1 MPDEVLVPSLAH
13 GSNMNEN
20 EKLLKYH
27 LSTGSQQTNEDFLK
41 EVERIK
47 KLGRRLS
54 HQEKALLARKARSVV
69 YSK

>member
-1 MPDEVLVPSLAH
+1 
-13 GSNMNEN
+13 MNEN

-27 LSTGSQQTNEDFLK
+27 FGLSDPKANEDFLK

-54 HQEKALLARKARSVV
+54 NQEKALLARKARSVV
-69 YSK
+69 YSR